1 MTTYCIYVEHI
12 CVPPDPSLN
21 WVQYFA
27 VTFTS
32 IEISSSPY
40 AMYILRQWLP
50 VLFLTWAISVLS
62 SPLAVSNPPSLSSA
76 NVKLAEFTRTFA
88 NLSAIDIPQ
97 DLKLYLQFQAPSP
110 QPQTAY
116 YYNTIAA
123 LRQLA
128 LGDFDGLMF
137 GQRFVTSKFPNTPI
151 TLVTR
156 SGQIQRRYVVWGLLL
171 ALAFMTEETGL
182 CVTTFALLWQGM
194 SVGRLTFGIPGMLSQ
209 APESHTN
216 GTESTTPG
224 SVSSIDGFNVTN
236 RPASSGG
243 SANDADL
250 SSYATRVT
258 VAITRSGDN
267 LNPHDVFMGIAG
279 ALAEAA
285 ERNPEQRIDEWSSQL
300 WNFDS
305 RFDTRQV
312 RLFRAEQP
320 LYTFR
325 VLIESLA
332 EVTDYFVNYQA
343 FYEISAII
351 KVNQVMVGISRLGH
365 RMAGRLLGSG
375 NQSTSAGST
384 A

>member
-1 MTTYCIYVEHI
+1 ML
-12 CVPPDPSLN
+12 PDPSLN
-21 WVQYFA
+21 WEQYFA

-32 IEISSSPY
+32 IEIFFSPH
-40 AMYILRQWLP
+40 AMYIVRQWLP
-50 VLFLTWAISVLS
+50 VLFCTWAISVLS
-62 SPLAVSNPPSLSSA
+62 GPLAVSNPSSLSSA
-76 NVKLAEFTRTFA
+76 NIRLAEFTRTFA
-88 NLSAIDIPQ
+88 NLSAIEIPQ
-97 DLKLYLQFQAPSP
+97 DLKLYLQFQAPSL
-110 QPQTAY
+110 QPVTAY

-128 LGDFDGLMF
+128 LGDFNGAMF
-137 GQRFVTSKFPNTPI
+137 GQRFLTSRFPNMPI
-151 TLVTR
+151 TLITR
-156 SGQIQRRYVVWGLLL
+156 SGQILRRYVVWSLLL

-182 CVTTFALLWQGM
+182 SVTTFALLWQGM
-194 SVGRLTFGIPGMLSQ
+194 SIGSLTFGIPGLLSQ

-224 SVSSIDGFNVTN
+224 SVPSIDGFNVTN
-236 RPASSGG
+236 SPASSGG

-250 SSYATRVT
+250 SSYAMRVT

-285 ERNPEQRIDEWSSQL
+285 ERNSENRIGEWSSQL

-325 VLIESLA
+325 VLIESLGD
-332 EVTDYFVNYQA
+332 VTDYFVGYQA
-343 FYEISAII
+343 FYEISAIT
-351 KVNQVMVGISRLGH
+351 KVNQIMVGTSRLSH
-365 RMAGRLLGSG
+365 RMDGRLLGPG
-375 NQSTSAGST
+375 NQTLPVGST